1 MMTPFQSRVAQI
13 LGATLQPYGFAL
25 GGGQAL
31 QAHKIIDRP
40 SKDLDNYSTS
50 QDPDVFD
57 SAERDLV
64 AALREHGLSASV
76 VRRDSWFRQ
85 VVVTDPDTGEQVR
98 LDLGYDYRKKPPVFV
113 SGIGPVLDIDDV
125 VFGKMRALVDRQAER
140 DYVDTDAILSTG
152 RWTISNLYKIVHE
165 IRPELTEDE
174 FLAVLSSAHE
184 GDPDEFVALG
194 LTQTDTLK
202 MFNRL
207 RLAVQQ
213 HRQQRNPTSPA
224 PIATLTQ
231 AVTPSPEATR
241 LGSARCSVC
250 GRPLTSQE
258 SIARGCGPS
267 CAKNL
272 R

>member
-1 MMTPFQSRVAQI
+1 MNPFQRRVAQI
-13 LGATLQPYGFAL
+13 LGAALQPYGFAL

-31 QAHKIIDRP
+31 QAHEIIDRP
-40 SKDLDNYSTS
+40 SNDLDNYSTS
-50 QDPDVFD
+50 QDPRVFD

-64 AALREHGLSASV
+64 AALREHGLSTSV

-85 VVVTDPDTGEQVR
+85 IVVTDPDTGEKVG

-125 VFGKMRALVDRQAER
+125 VVGKMRALVDRQAER
-140 DYVDTDAILSTG
+140 DYVDTDAILATG
-152 RWTISNLYKIVHE
+152 RWTISDLYKIVHE
-165 IRPELTEDE
+165 IRPELTEDA

-184 GDPDEFVALG
+184 GDPDEYAALG
-194 LTQTDTLK
+194 LTQTDMLK

-213 HRQQRNPTSPA
+213 HQQQNPTSPTA
-224 PIATLTQ
+224 TATLTQ
-231 AVTPSPEATR
+231 AVTASLEGAR

-250 GRPLTSQE
+250 GRPLISQE
-258 SIARGCGPS
+258 SIARGYGPS
-267 CAKNL
+267 CAKKL
-272 R
+272 S